1 MEEHDKLVLRAHPYA
16 LLDASLALQ
25 ACFELIL
32 CLLFLILV
40 QPTTFTNAL
49 YSTSHMHLMCW
60 LDVPDILGYRSGKL
74 IFLYSVTY
82 DFHFY
87 SNNNTTFITEAY
99 PCQALAMIGHSS
111 GTLNLCPI
119 FLIFFFWTL
128 LNCVSNLLLFYF
140 VHYLKTSDTWCLSS
154 LCAFFLHVPLFYI
167 DFILVSVRAS
177 HTFKFSFFDTFLKAF
192 SDFNISVKNL
202 PFF

>member
-119 FLIFFFWTL
+119 FLIFFFLDTSKLCLKFIVVLFCTL
-128 LNCVSNLLLFYF
+128 LENFWHMVFIF
-140 VHYLKTSDTWCLSS
+140 T
-154 LCAFFLHVPLFYI
+154 LCIFFTCP
-167 DFILVSVRAS
+167 
-177 HTFKFSFFDTFLKAF
+177 TFLYWFYTSKCTCLTY
-192 SDFNISVKNL
+192 I
-202 PFF
+202 